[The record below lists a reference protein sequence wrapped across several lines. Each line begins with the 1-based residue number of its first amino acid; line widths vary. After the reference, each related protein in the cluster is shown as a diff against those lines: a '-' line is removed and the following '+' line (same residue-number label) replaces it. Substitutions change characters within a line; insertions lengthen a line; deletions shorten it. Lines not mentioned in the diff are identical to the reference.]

1 MKKGKAV
8 EEIAAA
14 IVTAR
19 GNMAA
24 AARALGLTRKAVWYR
39 VKESPRL
46 QGIVE
51 DAKETLVDDAEMG
64 LFRAVDNGEEWAIKR
79 VLDSKRGAGRGWRA
93 DVRVNMEEKHTFAPD
108 FDLLRAA
115 LSRGCGEDAAC

>member
-1 MKKGKAV
+1 MKKGKSL

-39 VKESPRL
+39 VKESTRL
-46 QGIVE
+46 QAIVE

-79 VLDSKRGAGRGWRA
+79 VLDSKRGAARGWRA
-93 DVRVNMEEKHTFAPD
+93 DVRVNLEEKHTFAPD

-115 LSRGCGEDAAC
+115 LSSGCGEDAAC